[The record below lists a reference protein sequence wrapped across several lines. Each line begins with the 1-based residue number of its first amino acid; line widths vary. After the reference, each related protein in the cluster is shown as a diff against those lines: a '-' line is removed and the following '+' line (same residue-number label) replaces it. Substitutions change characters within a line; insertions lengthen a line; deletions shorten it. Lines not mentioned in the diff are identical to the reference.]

1 MSIRTKL
8 TIWYTSVLA
17 LVLVAFGVGL
27 YLVQTVMML
36 NQLEDSLRTAANSAQ
51 IVFRTRGTTRVV
63 ESPSGVPSRQL
74 LPNIDPFSSSQ
85 LFVELITI
93 DKKVIAVSSNLADE
107 NGVPTQPLDAV
118 TLQRL
123 IEVPTTNGADVYGT
137 VRTGNNVPALYV
149 LTRQINDS
157 DNKPVGFIQV
167 GSSMQMIESAQRV
180 LFITLLVLGTLG
192 LLISS
197 VLGAFLARRAL
208 RPVDRITQTA
218 LAIYRAENLDQR
230 VPTTNAEDEVGRLG
244 AAFNEMLGRLS
255 SLFNAQQRLV
265 ADVSHEMRTPLTVIR
280 GNVDLLNA
288 MGCADFESLEAL
300 KRESDRMTRMVG
312 DLLLLS
318 QADTGQM
325 PMQLQPTQLAPLIA
339 DVERSGRVLAGERKT
354 ITATCTPDV
363 VVMADADRLKQ
374 VLLNLTDNAIKHTP
388 AGGGVHIDASGP
400 FNGFARIAVNDT
412 GQGIPEADL
421 PHIFDRFYRVD
432 KSRSRERGGSGLGLS
447 IAQKIVEAHKG
458 RITVSSKIGVGTTFD
473 VFIPLHVEAPQ
484 VPAEPPKPAPGGR
497 RIPLP
502 IGRAAKTQS
511 GLMLDD

>member
-1 MSIRTKL
+1 VSIRTKL

-27 YLVQTVMML
+27 YLIQTVMML

-51 IVFRTRGTTRVV
+51 IVFRTRGTTAPVA
-63 ESPSGVPSRQL
+63 SPSGLPSRTL
-74 LPNIDPFSSSQ
+74 LPDLDPFSRSQ
-85 LFVELITI
+85 LFVELISV
-93 DKKVIAVSSNLADE
+93 DKKIIAVSSNLAGED
-107 NGVPTQPLDAV
+107 GVPAEPLDLI

-123 IEVPTTNGADVYGT
+123 ITQAAPTSTDVYGT
-137 VRTGNNVPALYV
+137 VRTSSTAPALYV
-149 LTRQINDS
+149 LTRQINGS
-157 DNKPVGFIQV
+157 DDKPVGFIQV

-180 LFITLLVLGTLG
+180 LFVTLLVLGTLG

-244 AAFNEMLGRLS
+244 AAFNEMLDRLS
-255 SLFNAQQRLV
+255 RLFTAQQRLV

-288 MGCADFESLEAL
+288 MGCADIESLEAL

-318 QADTGQM
+318 QADSGQM
-325 PMQLQPTQLAPLIA
+325 PMHLQPTGLGPLIA
-339 DVERSGRVLAGERKT
+339 DVERSGRVLAGDRKS
-354 ITATCTPDV
+354 ITAVCDPSV
-363 VVMADADRLKQ
+363 IVMADADRLKQ

-388 AGGGVHIDASGP
+388 AGGTVHIEASGP
-400 FNGFARIAVNDT
+400 FNGFARISVADS

-421 PHIFDRFYRVD
+421 PHIFERFYRVD

-447 IAQKIVEAHKG
+447 IAQKIVEAHRG
-458 RITVSSKIGVGTTFD
+458 RITASSKIGVGTTFD
-473 VFIPLHVEAPQ
+473 VFIPLHVETPQ
-484 VPAEPPKPAPGGR
+484 QPIDPPKPTPTGR

-502 IGRAAKTQS
+502 IGRAAKPQP
-511 GLMLDD
+511 GLIADD